1 VLLMLLVVECGKEE
15 VVVFEPDSVVVILD
29 WALVGVDEN
38 ANTISVTLIKIIV
51 AEFIFQG

>member
-1 VLLMLLVVECGKEE
+1 VLLMLLVVERVEE